1 MTGNEEDYF
10 FTVQKYPVIFDKSN
24 NHFHCKD
31 VKKNNWEGVAKK
43 LGVGNGELCWEKIV
57 GYKKSRTQKMSC
69 NSWVCCKR

>member
-10 FTVQKYPVIFDKSN
+10 FAVQKYPVIFDKSN

-43 LGVGNGELCWEKIV
+43 IGCWN
-57 GYKKSRTQKMSC
+57 Q
-69 NSWVCCKR
+69 